1 MDEKTAIILKGGLHA
16 LMVLKEHG
24 GIGDAGN
31 DAETC
36 AFGAQPLGQLRHLG
50 SDVGGERA
58 ATMYGLLETAKRAA

>member
-1 MDEKTAIILKGGLHA
+1 MDENRYHPERRPARPYGVEGA
-16 LMVLKEHG
+16 G